1 MGIGL
6 IIFLLILGGYIFLI
20 LFLNAKTRPGKD
32 KLPENLVP
40 IGRSV
45 KYVGI
50 VILGAIILATGIVA
64 VGIIFFRDEWLP
76 R

>member
-1 MGIGL
+1 MEIGL
-6 IIFLLILGGYIFLI
+6 IIFLLILGGYIFSL
-20 LFLNAKTRPGKD
+20 LFLNAKVRPGKD

-40 IGRSV
+40 IGQSV

-50 VILGAIILATGIVA
+50 LILGAIILVIVIVA
-64 VGIIFFRDEWLP
+64 VGVIFFCDEWLP